1 MKKISVTNST
11 QGNAFEKEGED
22 EVCNGIPEKR
32 LEYVADATGTVV
44 HESC

>member
-32 LEYVADATGTVV
+32 LEYVCGCHWHRCA
-44 HESC
+44 